1 MMGKDGKPFKTR
13 SGDTVKLVD
22 LLTEAVERAT
32 ALVKEK
38 NPELGEDE
46 AAKIGKTVG
55 IGAVKYADLSKN
67 RTSDYVFDWGR
78 YAFV

>member
-32 ALVKEK
+32 ALVKK
-38 NPELGEDE
+38 
-46 AAKIGKTVG
+46 KIPG
-55 IGAVKYADLSKN
+55 
-67 RTSDYVFDWGR
+67 GR
-78 YAFV
+78 G

>member
-46 AAKIGKTVG
+46 AAK
-55 IGAVKYADLSKN
+55 N
-67 RTSDYVFDWGR
+67 R
-78 YAFV
+78 